1 MAKRGGDPDFE
12 IYLAQIRRYPLLDAE
27 EERDLA
33 RQVQSETWDAWEAR
47 DRLIR
52 SNLRLVIAVAK
63 RYQNRGLLLAD
74 LVEEGNVGL
83 VHAVEK
89 FDPEMEVRFSTYATW
104 WIRQAIR
111 RAIMNTV
118 KTVRV
123 PAYMAEEVN
132 RWRAYARIYAQEHG
146 HEPSHEELIAAM
158 DPAPTRR
165 RFLLRLY
172 DAMSEGGETVSLD
185 VLFDSVEA
193 LVDPRAERP
202 DEIDFLSTDR
212 TRLMKAISQLPE
224 RDQMILKL
232 RYGLADHE
240 HTMTLRQIAEVV
252 GISRERVRQLEHQAL
267 EELRRKLSKSK
278 PGTSAGSGSR
288 EDGPR

>member
-1 MAKRGGDPDFE
+1 MATRSDGDPNFE
-12 IYLAQIRRYPLLDAE
+12 IYLKQIRRYPLLDAL
-27 EERDLA
+27 EERELA
-33 RQVQSETWDAWEAR
+33 RHVQSPSWEAWDAR

-52 SNLRLVIAVAK
+52 SNLRLVISVAK
-63 RYQNRGLLLAD
+63 RYRNRGLALGD

-118 KTVRV
+118 KTVRI

-132 RWRAYARIYAQEHG
+132 RWRMFARTFTQEHG
-146 HEPSHEELIAAM
+146 REPSHEDLIAAM
-158 DPAPTRR
+158 DPAPTRK

-172 DAMSEGGETVSLD
+172 DAMRDGGETVSLD

-202 DEIDFLSTDR
+202 DEIDFLATDR
-212 TRLMKAISQLPE
+212 EELLEAISVLPE
-224 RDQMILKL
+224 REQVILKL
-232 RYGLADHE
+232 RYGLADRE
-240 HTMTLRQIAEVV
+240 HAMTLRQIAEVV
-252 GISRERVRQLEHQAL
+252 GISRERVRQLEHKAL
-267 EELRRKLSKSK
+267 EDLRRHLGRSR
-278 PGTSAGSGSR
+278 SGHGEEGAS
-288 EDGPR
+288 